1 MAMLS
6 QEPQPQPPT
15 TKPQP
20 NTRAPETW
28 PYKGVKVDV
37 WIDLEIKET
46 STGALKPTEGVLR
59 MSRVGETFS
68 FSGGFC

>member
-1 MAMLS
+1 MATLS
-6 QEPQPQPPT
+6 QEPQPQPPP

-20 NTRAPETW
+20 SARAPETW

-46 STGALKPTEGVLR
+46 LTGALKPIEGIFR
-59 MSRVGETFS
+59 KSRVDKPS
-68 FSGGFC
+68 PFSGGFC